1 MRFIKMKYEM
11 FLIRLVDRLN
21 RILKKH
27 DLLCATEEFSK
38 MESELFEKEK
48 IIDKKDQIIDELELK
63 IRDLRTEVFMP

>member
-48 IIDKKDQIIDELELK
+48 IIDKLELK